1 MSYLKMLNFHY
12 LVKHLSNNYK
22 NKNFTSK
29 LSNNYKNKN
38 FTSKQRLA
46 KKQFWSQLVSSKTT
60 LNWSGPQKKP
70 GYHCSKNWSLAT
82 PVQ

>member
-29 LSNNYKNKN
+29 
-38 FTSKQRLA
+38 QRLA
-46 KKQFWSQLVSSKTT
+46 KKQFWSQFVSSKTT

>member
-1 MSYLKMLNFHY
+1 MSCLKMLNFHY
-12 LVKHLSNNYK
+12 LVKH
-22 NKNFTSK
+22 